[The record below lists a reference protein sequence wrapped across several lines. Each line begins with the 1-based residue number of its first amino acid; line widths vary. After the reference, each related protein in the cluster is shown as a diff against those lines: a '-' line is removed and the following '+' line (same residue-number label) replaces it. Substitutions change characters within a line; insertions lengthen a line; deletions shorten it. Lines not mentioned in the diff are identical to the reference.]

1 MATMV
6 RYATRV
12 TRSHVSPGRATAY
25 CFGAGHPI
33 ATAASTRSHHT
44 RSFCYTRPVTVY
56 TVGHSTRTLEQFL
69 ALLGAHGIAGVA
81 DVRRFPASRR
91 HPHFGREPL
100 SRPLAAAPC
109 HYDWLLQMVSRRPAR
124 PASPHV

>member
-12 TRSHVSPGRATAY
+12 TRSHVSPGRATAS

-56 TVGHSTRTLEQFL
+56 TVGHSTRTLEEFL
-69 ALLGAHGIAGVA
+69 ALLGAHGIGGVA

-91 HPHFGREPL
+91 HPHFGREA
-100 SRPLAAAPC
+100 LARALVAAHL
-109 HYDWLLQMVSRRPAR
+109 HYDWLPELGGRR
-124 PASPHV
+124 

>member
-56 TVGHSTRTLEQFL
+56 TVGHSTRTLEEFL
-69 ALLGAHGIAGVA
+69 ALLGAHGIGGGARA
-81 DVRRFPASRR
+81 RR
-91 HPHFGREPL
+91 
-100 SRPLAAAPC
+100 
-109 HYDWLLQMVSRRPAR
+109 VSAAR
-124 PASPHV
+124 PPPRFARAA